1 MNKLKDRDSKTFVK
15 YLKDNQMLDK
25 YLDDPHSFAKYLV
38 SDPETIAS
46 LGVGTPSKLI
56 EKFGDKMR
64 HWGDKLQNRKLFKD
78 LSKSLIKNGKG
89 VSTVG
94 KAMGPTLAVASG
106 G

>member
-1 MNKLKDRDSKTFVK
+1 MNKLKDGDSKTFVK

-64 HWGDKLQNRKLFKD
+64 HWEINYKTGNCLRIY
-78 LSKSLIKNGKG
+78 LSL
-89 VSTVG
+89 
-94 KAMGPTLAVASG
+94 
-106 G
+106 